1 MDRCLRPVGRRAKG
15 LHAQRSGQ
23 SIVEFALAIPVFL
36 ALLFGTVDVGLLF
49 KTRGS
54 YQEAAQQAVRVVA
67 DTGGTDLEAL
77 NWLRMTL
84 SVENMNSIVSVTF
97 YQADVGGGYLHPD
110 LPTTFTTYKY
120 TPGASFSQVGPGWTS
135 RSTQASSLD
144 QIGVAITYHYTSI
157 THAIPPLTMTQS
169 ASAQMEPT
177 SY

>member
-1 MDRCLRPVGRRAKG
+1 M
-15 LHAQRSGQ
+15 
-23 SIVEFALAIPVFL
+23 EFALAIPVFL

-49 KTRGS
+49 KTRSS

-67 DTGGTDLEAL
+67 DTGGTDQEAL

-84 SVENMNSIVSVTF
+84 SVENMNNIVSVTF
-97 YQADVGGGYLHPD
+97 YQADVGGGYMHPVQS
-110 LPTTFTTYKY
+110 TTYTY
-120 TPGASFSQVGPGWTS
+120 TPGAGFSQVGSGWTN
-135 RSTQASSLD
+135 RSTQASALD